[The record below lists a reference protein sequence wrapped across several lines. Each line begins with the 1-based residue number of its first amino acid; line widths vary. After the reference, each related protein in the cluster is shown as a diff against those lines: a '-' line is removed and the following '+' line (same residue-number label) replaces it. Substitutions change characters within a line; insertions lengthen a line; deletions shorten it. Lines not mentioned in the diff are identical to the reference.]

1 MNPIDD
7 DTLQAYVD
15 GELDAASAA
24 RIDAALANDAVLAR
38 RVQQARD
45 LRARVRAAFD
55 PVLDEPVPARL
66 SALLQPPS
74 AQTPIPAAPHVMPA
88 GGRGTG
94 TTRRRT
100 TRRWFVPGAALA
112 ASVALLAVALWWWQ
126 PGGDLVRMQGGQS
139 FAAGALTHALDET
152 LASEP
157 DAHAPVAIGLSFR
170 STDGRICRT
179 FLLRSPPARAGLAC
193 RSDAGWALPVLSA
206 VATPEGGGELRQA
219 ASALPPAVQAA
230 VDARLR
236 GNVFDAQQERAARDA
251 GWR

>member
-15 GELDAASAA
+15 GELDASATA
-24 RIDAALANDAVLAR
+24 RIDAALAHDAVLAR
-38 RVQQARD
+38 RVRQARD
-45 LRARVRAAFD
+45 VRAQLHAAFD
-55 PVLDEPVPARL
+55 PVLDEPVPTRL

-74 AQTPIPAAPHVMPA
+74 ARAAIPVTLPA
-88 GGRGTG
+88 GGQRTAA
-94 TTRRRT
+94 TRHRVP
-100 TRRWFVPGAALA
+100 RRWFVPGAALA
-112 ASVALLAVALWWWQ
+112 ASVALLAVALWSWRAS
-126 PGGDLVRMQGGQS
+126 DELVRMHGGQS
-139 FAAGALTHALDET
+139 FAAGALERALDHA

-157 DAHAPVAIGLSFR
+157 EPNAPVAIGLSFR

-179 FLLRSPPARAGLAC
+179 FVLRPAPARAGLAC
-193 RSDAGWALPVLSA
+193 HGDTGWALPVLGA
-206 VATPEGGGELRQA
+206 AAPPEGGELRQA

-236 GNVFDAQQERAARDA
+236 GNVFDARQERAARDA

>member
-15 GELDAASAA
+15 GELDAPSAA
-24 RIDAALANDAVLAR
+24 RIDTALAHDAALAR
-38 RVQQARD
+38 RVQQVRD
-45 LRARVRAAFD
+45 VRAQLRAAFD

-66 SALLQPPS
+66 SALLEPRS
-74 AQTPIPAAPHVMPA
+74 AQAALPATPLVTPAARH
-88 GGRGTG
+88 GTG
-94 TTRRRT
+94 TTRRRA

-112 ASVALLAVALWWWQ
+112 ASVALFAVALWWWQ
-126 PGGDLVRMQGGQS
+126 PGGDLVRRQGGQS
-139 FAAGALTHALDET
+139 FAAGALTHALDEA

-157 DAHAPVAIGLSFR
+157 KANAPVAIGLSFR

-179 FLLRSPPARAGLAC
+179 FVLRSAPARAGLAC
-193 RSDAGWALPVLSA
+193 HEDAGWALPVLSA
-206 VATPEGGGELRQA
+206 VTLPEAGGGLRQA
-219 ASALPPAVQAA
+219 ASALPPVVQAA

-236 GNVFDAQQERAARDA
+236 GDVFDAQQERAARDA

>member
-7 DTLQAYVD
+7 DILQAYVD

-24 RIDAALANDAVLAR
+24 RIDAAQAHDAALAR

-45 LRARVRAAFD
+45 VRAQLRAAFD

-66 SALLQPPS
+66 SALLQPQS
-74 AQTPIPAAPHVMPA
+74 AQAAIPAAPRVVPT
-88 GGRGTG
+88 GGRG

-100 TRRWFVPGAALA
+100 ARHWFVPGAALA

-126 PGGDLVRMQGGQS
+126 PGGDLVRMRGGQS
-139 FAAGALTHALDET
+139 FAAGALTRALDEA

-157 DAHAPVAIGLSFR
+157 KANAPVAIGLSFR
-170 STDGRICRT
+170 SSDGRICRT
-179 FLLRSPPARAGLAC
+179 FVLRSPPARAGLAC
-193 RSDAGWALPVLSA
+193 HESAGWALPVLTA
-206 VATPEGGGELRQA
+206 ATLPEGGELRQA

>member
-15 GELDAASAA
+15 GELDAPGAA
-24 RIDAALANDAVLAR
+24 RIDAALAHDAVLAR
-38 RVQQARD
+38 RVQQARE
-45 LRARVRAAFD
+45 LRVQLRAAFD
-55 PVLDEPVPARL
+55 PVLDEPVPAHL

-74 AQTPIPAAPHVMPA
+74 ARAATPTTASVTRL
-88 GGRGTG
+88 GGRGAN
-94 TTRRRT
+94 RRRA
-100 TRRWFVPGAALA
+100 TRHWLVPGAALA
-112 ASVALLAVALWWWQ
+112 ASVALLAVGLWWWQ
-126 PGGDLVRMQGGQS
+126 PAGDLIRTQGGQS
-139 FAAGALTHALDET
+139 FAAGALSHALDET

-157 DAHAPVAIGLSFR
+157 KANAPVAIGLSFR

-179 FLLRSPPARAGLAC
+179 FVLRTPPARAGLAC
-193 RSDAGWALPVLSA
+193 HGDAGWALPVLSA
-206 VATPEGGGELRQA
+206 VAPTEGGELRQA

-236 GNVFDAQQERAARDA
+236 GNVFDAQQERAARDV